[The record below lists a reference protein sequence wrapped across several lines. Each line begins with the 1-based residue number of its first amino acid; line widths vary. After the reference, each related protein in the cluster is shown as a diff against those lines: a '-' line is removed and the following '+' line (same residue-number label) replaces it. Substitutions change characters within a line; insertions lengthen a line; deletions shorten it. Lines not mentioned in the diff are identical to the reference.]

1 MSCFLDKDN
10 RLRRSFVCLEEEDH
24 RECFRVI
31 GVNKLF
37 LHTQEH
43 LRAAMDSEYLDLPTT
58 SSYKNL
64 HFDNDQIGIDRANLK
79 HSSAW
84 MQFDEEEYCTFWS
97 GPKFQLEP
105 QEQDQ
110 AMSYGNLWG
119 EFNGAEASEQEF
131 RGMLGDQEKLGEVER
146 EERQS
151 ERNTQLQKMVDK
163 KVIVERQVKETVA
176 AEVSESA
183 GEKGAGAVV
192 GGDEMIKTPEKDA
205 SMKSSPSG
213 TPNEDMNVE
222 EEENDGRKVA
232 E

>member
-1 MSCFLDKDN
+1 
-10 RLRRSFVCLEEEDH
+10 
-24 RECFRVI
+24 
-31 GVNKLF
+31 
-37 LHTQEH
+37 
-43 LRAAMDSEYLDLPTT
+43 MDSEYLDLPTT
-58 SSYKNL
+58 SSYKNR

-79 HSSAW
+79 HSPAW
-84 MQFDEEEYCTFWS
+84 QQFDEEEYCTFWG

-119 EFNGAEASEQEF
+119 EFNGEEASEQEF
-131 RGMLGDQEKLGEVER
+131 REMLGDQKKLGEVER

-151 ERNTQLQKMVDK
+151 ERNEQLQTLADK
-163 KVIVERQVKETVA
+163 KVLVERQVEDTVEA
-176 AEVSESA
+176 GVSEVA
-183 GEKGAGAVV
+183 GDKGAGTAV
-192 GGDEMIKTPEKDA
+192 GEDEMIQTPEKNV